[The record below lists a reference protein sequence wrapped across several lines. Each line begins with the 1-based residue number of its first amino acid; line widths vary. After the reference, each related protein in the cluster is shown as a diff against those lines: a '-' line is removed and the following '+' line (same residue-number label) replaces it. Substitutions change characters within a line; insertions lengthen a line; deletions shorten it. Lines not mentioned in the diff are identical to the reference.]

1 MVAGLALM
9 VTTSVRAQIGVEL
22 RMEQTHFL
30 PTEAIE
36 ISVRITNHTGQTLT
50 LGETADWL
58 TFNLETPEGRVLPK
72 LQDPDVLGKFTLE
85 SSKVA
90 TRRVNI
96 APCFPLETAG
106 RYQVVANVNVKE
118 WNLHQTSAPRSINII
133 EGTRLWQQEVGVPQS
148 SGQLEVRR
156 YVLQQANYIQS
167 QIRLYLRITDV
178 TGGKT
183 FKVVPI
189 GKVLSFSR
197 PEGQVD
203 SESNLHVLYQN
214 GPHSFSYTKYNP
226 NGELLIRQT
235 YDYGTTRP
243 RLQAGRDSKIV
254 VQGGSRW
261 VQATDIPTPTPEELN
276 PPTPVT
282 TNSTNQAVSK
292 KS

>member
-1 MVAGLALM
+1 MVAA
-9 VTTSVRAQIGVEL
+9 SARAQIGIDL

-30 PTEAIE
+30 PTEPIE
-36 ISVRITNHTGQTLT
+36 VSVRITNHTGQTLT
-50 LGETADWL
+50 LGESADWL

-72 LQDPDVLGKFTLE
+72 LQDPEVLGKFSLE

-90 TRRVNI
+90 IRRVNI
-96 APCFPLETAG
+96 APCFPLEAAG
-106 RYQVVANVNVKE
+106 RYLVVASVNVKE
-118 WNLHQTSAPRSINII
+118 WNLHQTSAPRPINII

-148 SGQLEVRR
+148 TGQLEVRR

-189 GKVLSFSR
+189 GKLLSFSR

-203 SESNLHVLYQN
+203 AESNLHVLYQN

-243 RLQAGRDSKIV
+243 RLQAGRDSRIT

-261 VQATDIPTPTPEELN
+261 VRAIDIPTPTPEELN
-276 PPTPVT
+276 PLPPVT